1 MKMGKF
7 VCRRDNIEHQV
18 RCKQDLKYRA
28 GRQMLFQEEALSRYQ
43 HKVGRERREVERDG
57 EKGEKSGREGRER
70 ETDDV
75 SSYYIHHMIFPFILW
90 FARHIIAISGES
102 LKTNTIFR

>member
-1 MKMGKF
+1 MS
-7 VCRRDNIEHQV
+7 RERW
-18 RCKQDLKYRA
+18 
-28 GRQMLFQEEALSRYQ
+28 GREKKETEKR
-43 HKVGRERREVERDG
+43 KGEREGRERREAERDG
-57 EKGEKSGREGRER
+57 ERGEKSGREGRER

-90 FARHIIAISGES
+90 FARHIIAINGES